1 MVKFIH
7 GYMKDAPR
15 EVFCALLTELS
26 PNAYHL
32 LRSTPSQQR
41 LFESLQAV
49 VKECRMTFFRFA
61 QYLLRSQITRHF
73 IFSITKCTG
82 EFYAVGNCTH

>member
-1 MVKFIH
+1 
-7 GYMKDAPR
+7 MKDAPR

-32 LRSTPSQQR
+32 LHSSPSQQR

-49 VKECRMTFFRFA
+49 VEECRMTLFHFA
-61 QYLLRSQITRHF
+61 TFLLRSQITRHF
-73 IFSITKCTG
+73 IFSLAKCTG
-82 EFYAVGNCTH
+82 EFYVVGNCTH